1 MNEQGTGTRNQ
12 EPGTRGQI
20 RYVAVIGA
28 GTMGHGIAY
37 AACLGGYSVAIT
49 DADAGTLE
57 RGESRIHAA
66 FDKAVEREKCTPAER
81 ETGLSRLSCIST
93 PAEAVIDA
101 DLVIEAIPEQLELKQ
116 RLFAS
121 IEDIVLPR
129 TILAS
134 NTSSLSISAIA
145 SVLTHRERLI
155 GLHFF
160 NPVPVMKLVE
170 IVRGA
175 VSSDAVVETARR
187 FAVSLGKTPIVVE
200 DSPGFASS
208 RLGVVLGLEA
218 MRMLEQGVASAED
231 IDRAMELGYNHPVGP
246 LRLTDIVGLDVRL
259 AIADHLHATIGGDTY
274 RPPDLL
280 RRMVA
285 DGKLGKKSG
294 QGFYRWENEG

>member
-1 MNEQGTGTRNQ
+1 MSEIRN
-12 EPGTRGQI
+12 
-20 RYVAVIGA
+20 VAVIGA

-37 AACLGGYSVAIT
+37 AACLAGYPVAIT
-49 DADAGTLE
+49 DADVGTLE
-57 RGESRIHAA
+57 RGESRIRSA
-66 FDKAVEREKCTPAER
+66 FDKAVERGKCTAIER
-81 ETGLSRLSCIST
+81 ETGLNRLSCLST
-93 PAEAVIDA
+93 PAEAVIEA

-121 IEDIVLPR
+121 IEDVVTPR
-129 TILAS
+129 TIFAS

-145 SVLTHRERLI
+145 SVLTHRDRLL
-155 GLHFF
+155 GMHFF

-170 IVRGA
+170 IVSGA
-175 VSSDAVVETARR
+175 ETADAVVGAAQR
-187 FAVSLGKTPIVVE
+187 FAVSLGKTPIVVK

-218 MRMLEQGVASAED
+218 MRMFEQGVASAED

-246 LRLTDIVGLDVRL
+246 LKLTDLVGLDVRL
-259 AIADHLHATIGGDTY
+259 AIADHLHTTIGGDTY
-274 RPPDLL
+274 RAPELL

-294 QGFYRWENEG
+294 QGFYRWENDG

>member
-1 MNEQGTGTRNQ
+1 MSEIRN
-12 EPGTRGQI
+12 
-20 RYVAVIGA
+20 VAVIGA

-37 AACLGGYSVAIT
+37 AACLAGYPVALT
-49 DADAGTLE
+49 DADVGTLA
-57 RGESRIHAA
+57 RGESRIRAA
-66 FDKAVEREKCTPAER
+66 FDKAVERGKCTPTER
-81 ETGLSRLSCIST
+81 ETGLNRLSCLST
-93 PAEAVIDA
+93 PAEAVIEA

-121 IEDIVLPR
+121 IEGAVTPE
-129 TILAS
+129 TIFAS

-145 SVLTHRERLI
+145 RVLTHRGRLL

-175 VSSDAVVETARR
+175 ETADAIVGAAQR
-187 FAVSLGKTPIVVE
+187 FAVSLGKTPIVVK

-218 MRMLEQGVASAED
+218 MRMFEQGVASAED

-246 LRLTDIVGLDVRL
+246 LKLTDIVGLDVRL
-259 AIADHLHATIGGDTY
+259 AIADHLHATMGGDTY
-274 RPPDLL
+274 RAPELL

-294 QGFYRWENEG
+294 QGFYRWEND

>member
-1 MNEQGTGTRNQ
+1 
-12 EPGTRGQI
+12 
-20 RYVAVIGA
+20 
-28 GTMGHGIAY
+28 MGHGIAY
-37 AACLGGYSVAIT
+37 VASLAGYHVAIT
-49 DADAGTLE
+49 DADAETLE
-57 RGESRIHAA
+57 RGESLIRAA
-66 FDKAVEREKCTPAER
+66 YDKAVERGKCTPAQR
-81 ETGLSRLSCIST
+81 EAGLNRMSYLST
-93 PAEAVIDA
+93 PSEAVIEA
-101 DLVIEAIPEQLELKQ
+101 DLVIEAIPEQLALKQ

-121 IEDIVLPR
+121 IEAAVSHR

-134 NTSSLSISAIA
+134 NTSSLSISSIA
-145 SVLTHRERLI
+145 GPLKRRDRVI

-175 VSSDAVVETARR
+175 ETADTTVEEARQ
-187 FAVSLGKTPIVVE
+187 FALSLRKTPIVVR
-200 DSPGFASS
+200 DSPGFATS
-208 RLGVVLGLEA
+208 RLGIVLGLEA

-246 LRLTDIVGLDVRL
+246 LRLTDIVGLDIRL
-259 AIADHLHATIGGDTY
+259 AIADHLHTTLGGDTY

-294 QGFYRWENEG
+294 QGFYRWENEA